1 MLQGVRAAGDAAGHE
16 VLNNSVQY
24 LRAILHHSW
33 LVQTQQCL
41 TGSRQV
47 CGSPG
52 LEAVLASCSSE
63 SAAFTC

>member
-1 MLQGVRAAGDAAGHE
+1 MQNVHAGGDAAGDE

-33 LVQTQQCL
+33 LVQIQQCL
-41 TGSRQV
+41 AGSTQV